1 MTPETADITDTIWD
15 VAAGFVDRQLHD
27 TKFTTA
33 AFDEWI
39 TRDPRHRI
47 AYDTLMRVARDAAL
61 NDALAAFDTPPAVNI
76 AAVKATRRRF
86 MAGGIMAAAAVAVAA
101 FLLPPVVYDQFT
113 PLSVYETEAGQPREV
128 RLSDGTDL
136 HINGASRVEARITPY
151 RRHVRLSQ
159 GEAYFAVAKDAD
171 RPFTVALDGGD
182 VRVLGTQFNLSY
194 MPDGVELNVYEGKV
208 RLKGN
213 DRKFG
218 LFTRGMRARLAD
230 GAITPLAAF
239 DPDGGD
245 WRAGWIEPDNWS
257 LERVAQEFTRRSGVA
272 IRFEN
277 AALKDKRIIG
287 RLRLDDPQS
296 QLETLAV
303 VHGFEV
309 ARENG
314 SIIIR

>member
-15 VAAGFVDRQLHD
+15 AAAGFVDRHLHD

-33 AFDEWI
+33 AFEEWI

-47 AYDTLMRVARDAAL
+47 AYDTLMRVAQDKAL
-61 NDALAAFDTPPAVNI
+61 NDALSAFDTLPAAHV
-76 AAVKATRRRF
+76 ATRRKVII
-86 MAGGIMAAAAVAVAA
+86 GGAVTAAAVAVAA
-101 FLLPPVVYDQFT
+101 FVLPPVVYDHIT
-113 PLSVYETEAGQPREV
+113 PITVYETQAGHPREV

-136 HINGASRVEARITPY
+136 HINGASRLEARITPY
-151 RRHVRLSQ
+151 RRHAHLSQ

-171 RPFTVALDGGD
+171 RPFTVSLSGGD

-208 RLKGN
+208 RLKGD

-230 GAITPLAAF
+230 GAITPLPTF
-239 DPDGGD
+239 DPNGGN

-257 LERVAQEFTRRSGVA
+257 LERVAQEFTRHSGTP

-277 AALKDKRIIG
+277 EALKHKRIIG
-287 RLRLDDPQS
+287 RLRLSDPQN

-309 ARENG
+309 ARQGGE
-314 SIIIR
+314 IIIR